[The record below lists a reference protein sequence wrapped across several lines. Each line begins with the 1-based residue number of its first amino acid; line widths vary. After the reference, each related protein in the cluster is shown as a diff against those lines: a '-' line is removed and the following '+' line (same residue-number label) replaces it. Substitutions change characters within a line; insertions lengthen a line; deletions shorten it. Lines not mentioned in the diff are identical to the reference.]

1 MFLLFGTSLRDRVLT
16 VVQFVCTACG
26 VAAPQQVIERATRF
40 SLFFI
45 PLFTVGRR
53 HSVVCTNCGTST
65 PLTREQAEHGLE
77 WAERNR
83 QVG

>member
-1 MFLLFGTSLRDRVLT
+1 MFLIFGTTRRDRVLA
-16 VVQFVCTACG
+16 VVHFVCTYCG
-26 VAAPQQVIERATRF
+26 VAAPQQVIERATKI

-53 HSVVCTNCGTST
+53 HSVVCTNCGGDT
-65 PLTREQAEHGLE
+65 PLSRQQAENGLE
-77 WAERNR
+77 WAQRNR